1 MSAILH
7 RLCQFLLATPLL
19 LGAWLVWSASLT
31 RNWPQPGEILL
42 LVALLTVSATI
53 LGIREWTEARRAK
66 APAGRTKFPAMD
78 HSAA

>member
-1 MSAILH
+1 MHAIIH

-31 RNWPQPGEILL
+31 RDWPHPGEILF
-42 LVALLTVSATI
+42 LVFLLTISAAI
-53 LGIREWTEARRAK
+53 IGIREWRASRRMQ
-66 APAGRTKFPAMD
+66 APTGRTRFPAMD